1 MQDKIQNYETRIVSA
16 EQAQQMKEK
25 TIKTMRISGPTFK
38 FGTTQLSADGKNK
51 LKDVAQE
58 LKNNP
63 DADLLIEGH
72 TDSVGSEEVNQKL
85 SEQRAASVATSLKK
99 DYKVPNDISVIGKGE
114 KEPIASN
121 ATKEGR
127 AKNRRVEIILTTAE

>member
-1 MQDKIQNYETRIVSA
+1 
-16 EQAQQMKEK
+16 MKEK

-38 FGTTQLSADGKNK
+38 FGTTQLSADGKGK
-51 LKDVAQE
+51 LKEVAQE

-63 DADLLIEGH
+63 EAAVLIEGH
-72 TDSVGSEEVNQKL
+72 TDSVGSEDVNQKL

-99 DYKVPNDISVIGKGE
+99 DYRVPNDISVIGKGE